1 MDAKYI
7 AFDSG
12 AVVFPPNWDHAQTAK
27 KLGIARATIS
37 GAGFVSFNP
46 DRLAFCHGE
55 SISLDI
61 QSDSNTD
68 TFMVRFLLGGPHNS
82 PTI

>member
-12 AVVFPPNWDHAQTAK
+12 AVIFPPGWDHAQTAK

-37 GAGFVSFNP
+37 GAGFVSFGLE
-46 DRLAFCHGE
+46 RLAICHGE
-55 SISLDI
+55 SISLGI
-61 QSDSNTD
+61 QSDSDND
-68 TFMVRFLLGGPHNS
+68 TFMVRFLLGGLYHN